1 MESVSYRK
9 SFYIA
14 VAIIVVLLSLFIG
27 KNNAYLDLQ
36 QTNNTITKSRDK
48 MGREIVEQKQQVTN
62 LKLALKQNLIEKED
76 WMKNIKSQVKIKQ
89 VTQIKEVFIPFHD
102 TIERMVYVDSNSHD
116 TSVYIKTP
124 VRVSYADSFN
134 YFGGR
139 VLANGFA
146 LDSMGSLNKLRITIT
161 EKKQGLFK
169 KPIPVVQVVSDNPK
183 SEITDMQN
191 VVIQE
196 KKPFFQRYFF
206 GVGLGAVLAILLI

>member
-1 MESVSYRK
+1 MESLSYRK

-102 TIERMVYVDSNSHD
+102 TIEKMVYVDSNSHD

-124 VRVSYADSFN
+124 VRVAYADSFN

-139 VLANGFA
+139 LLANGFA

>member
-169 KPIPVVQVVSDNPK
+169 KPIPVVQVISDNPK

>member
-1 MESVSYRK
+1 
-9 SFYIA
+9 
-14 VAIIVVLLSLFIG
+14 VVLLSLFIG